1 MISNVFITHRP
12 PASIRLWGA
21 EREREREREED
32 CEPLEE
38 VGGGGGEGGLRRDI
52 ISQQFLTFY
61 RLQDIAHKSN
71 LEKH

>member
-1 MISNVFITHRP
+1 MFSLPTARLP
-12 PASIRLWGA
+12 PSDCGGQR
-21 EREREREREED
+21 ERERERERKIVNRWKK
-32 CEPLEE
+32 LEE
-38 VGGGGGEGGLRRDI
+38 EEEGGLRRDI